1 LQTKSHDRL
10 RLALQVP
17 VKSFWAFQVGVFS
30 NISGSQRRSTE
41 DLKIQRKGR
50 LLVYDTDG
58 GNPYGRELAALL
70 CHAFQVEVLASAD
83 AEWSP
88 PQVVTRRVL
97 PSNSR
102 SSKIYQIIRQ
112 LHGLA
117 VAARAAAAGATI
129 LLVMT
134 RGSYDQ
140 LAFALMA
147 MLGARVVVVA
157 HDPTPKQALSPIDA
171 FSRRQLWQRAS
182 ALVAHS
188 ETLAEEAAAASSRS
202 AAVVP
207 HLPFLEYAAWAKS
220 AVPASEPAP
229 RHRLLILG
237 RMRPDKGLDRI
248 PDILGHL
255 QADDREHISV
265 AFAGIG
271 DCSEIVDRLG
281 SLAEVVR
288 RPSPYRLSDFEI
300 ATALAE
306 SDVLIA
312 PYPLVSA
319 SGTVVL
325 ALSRGLRVVAY
336 DTGALSDVVAPDGL
350 VTPGDEEE
358 FANRI
363 MTAFRSGC
371 GGPVQ
376 ALAMWKEQSFNSW
389 MQCLNALERHEG
401 QSAQVQLVRTR

>member
-1 LQTKSHDRL
+1 M
-10 RLALQVP
+10 
-17 VKSFWAFQVGVFS
+17 
-30 NISGSQRRSTE
+30 QRRS
-41 DLKIQRKGR
+41 R

-70 CHAFQVEVLASAD
+70 CHVFQVEVLASAD

-88 PQVVTRRVL
+88 PQVFTRRVL
-97 PSNSR
+97 PSNSQ
-102 SSKIYQIIRQ
+102 SGKIYQVIRQ

-117 VAARAAAAGATI
+117 VAARAALAGTTI

-134 RGSYDQ
+134 RGWYDQ

-147 MLGARVVVVA
+147 ILGARVVVIA
-157 HDPTPKQALSPIDA
+157 HDPTPKKALSPIDA
-171 FSRRQLWQRAS
+171 FSRRKLWQRAS

-188 ETLAEEAAAASSRS
+188 EALAEEAAAVSSRS
-202 AAVVP
+202 AAAVP
-207 HLPFLEYAAWAKS
+207 HLPFSEYAAWAKS
-220 AVPASEPAP
+220 AVPGSRPA
-229 RHRLLILG
+229 HHGCLLILG
-237 RMRPDKGLDRI
+237 RMRPDKGLDRV

-255 QADDREHISV
+255 QAGDRQRISI

-271 DCSEIVDRLG
+271 DCSEIVAKVAALTQ
-281 SLAEVVR
+281 VVR
-288 RPSPYRLSDFEI
+288 RPSRYRLSDFEI
-300 ATALAE
+300 ASVLAQ

-325 ALSRGLRVVAY
+325 ALSSGLRVVAY

-350 VTPGDEEE
+350 VTPGDERE

-363 MTAFRSGC
+363 MTAIRSGC
-371 GGPVQ
+371 GGPAQ
-376 ALAMWKEQSFNSW
+376 ALATWKERSLHSW
-389 MQCLNALERHEG
+389 MQCLNALERREG
-401 QSAQVQLVRTR
+401 QSAQVQLIRTR

>member
-1 LQTKSHDRL
+1 
-10 RLALQVP
+10 
-17 VKSFWAFQVGVFS
+17 VKSFWAFQVGVSTTFREAK
-30 NISGSQRRSTE
+30 RRSTE
-41 DLKIQRKGR
+41 RDLKMQRKSR

-70 CHAFQVEVLASAD
+70 CHVFQVEVLASVD

-88 PQVVTRRVL
+88 PHVFTRRIL
-97 PSNSR
+97 PSNSQSR
-102 SSKIYQIIRQ
+102 KIYQIIQQ

-117 VAARAAAAGATI
+117 VAARAAMAGITI

-134 RGSYDQ
+134 RDWYDQ

-147 MLGARVVVVA
+147 VLGARVVVIA
-157 HDPTPKQALSPIDA
+157 HDPKPKQTLSPIGA

-188 ETLAEEAAAASSRS
+188 ETLAAEAAAVGSRS
-202 AAVVP
+202 AVVVP

-220 AVPASEPAP
+220 AVPGSKPA
-229 RHRLLILG
+229 HQCRLLILG
-237 RMRPDKGLDRI
+237 RMRPDKGLDRV
-248 PDILGHL
+248 PNILGHL
-255 QADDREHISV
+255 QAGDRKRISI

-271 DCSEIVDRLG
+271 DCSEIVARVAGLT
-281 SLAEVVR
+281 EVVR

-300 ATALAE
+300 ASVLAQ
-306 SDVLIA
+306 SDLLIA

-319 SGTVVL
+319 SGTVAL

-350 VTPGDEEE
+350 VTPGDEGE

-363 MTAFRSGC
+363 MTAIRSGC
-371 GGPVQ
+371 GGPAQ
-376 ALAMWKEQSFNSW
+376 ELATWKERSFNSW
-389 MQCLNALERHEG
+389 MQCLNALKGRERG
-401 QSAQVQLVRTR
+401 SAQFS

>member
-1 LQTKSHDRL
+1 MQKKS
-10 RLALQVP
+10 
-17 VKSFWAFQVGVFS
+17 
-30 NISGSQRRSTE
+30 
-41 DLKIQRKGR
+41 R

-70 CHAFQVEVLASAD
+70 CQAFQVEVLASAD

-88 PQVVTRRVL
+88 PHVFIRRIL
-97 PSNSR
+97 PSNSQSR
-102 SSKIYQIIRQ
+102 KIYQIIRQ

-117 VAARAAAAGATI
+117 VAARAAMAGMTI

-134 RGSYDQ
+134 RGWYDQ

-147 MLGARVVVVA
+147 GLGARIVVIA
-157 HDPTPKQALSPIDA
+157 HDPKPKQALPTIGA

-188 ETLAEEAAAASSRS
+188 ETLAAEAAVAGGRS
-202 AAVVP
+202 AVAVP
-207 HLPFLEYAAWAKS
+207 HLPFLEYATWAKT
-220 AVPASEPAP
+220 AAPASEPA
-229 RHRLLILG
+229 RQYRLLILG
-237 RMRPDKGLDRI
+237 RMRPDKGLDRV
-248 PDILGHL
+248 PSILGHL
-255 QADDREHISV
+255 QAGDRQRISI

-271 DCSEIVDRLG
+271 DCGEIVARVADLTD
-281 SLAEVVR
+281 VVR
-288 RPSPYRLSDFEI
+288 RPSPCRLSDFEI
-300 ATALAE
+300 ASVLAQ
-306 SDVLIA
+306 SDLLIA

-336 DTGALSDVVAPDGL
+336 DAGALSDVVAPDGL

-363 MTAFRSGC
+363 MTAMQSGC
-371 GGPVQ
+371 GGPAQ
-376 ALAMWKEQSFNSW
+376 ALATWKERSFNSW
-389 MQCLNALERHEG
+389 MQCLNALTGHEDQRRAG
-401 QSAQVQLVRTR
+401 RDVANLQQSSHF